1 MKSILLG
8 TLFSFLVMSG
18 TAGFIFLWVTPDV
31 PLWMDV
37 LLRVPLACAIIWMFR
52 MVYDIWIK
60 ALPPKVVPKFTESP
74 HVELAV
80 GAPIYI
86 NGVLYRYVEIS
97 STAESWDVSSR
108 IILESV
114 DTRQGFIHTVP
125 RPPADG
131 M

>member
-1 MKSILLG
+1 MKSTLLG
-8 TLFSFLVMSG
+8 ILFAFLVISG
-18 TAGFIFLWVTPDV
+18 VAGFIFLWVTPEV
-31 PLWMDV
+31 PFWMNIV
-37 LLRVPLACAIIWMFR
+37 LRLPLACAIIWMFR

-60 ALPPKVVPKFTESP
+60 TLPPKVVPKFTEVSS
-74 HVELAV
+74 VELGL

-86 NGVLYRYVEIS
+86 NGTLYRFMEIS

-114 DTRQGFIHTVP
+114 DTRKGFIHTVP
-125 RPPADG
+125 RKPAGG